1 MIIDGGG
8 RGGQVGCGTTVM
20 FRGPPGVVGLPG
32 LCSFPVCGYSLI

>member
-20 FRGPPGVVGLPG
+20 FGDPPAWWGFQAFALFRCVVT
-32 LCSFPVCGYSLI
+32 V